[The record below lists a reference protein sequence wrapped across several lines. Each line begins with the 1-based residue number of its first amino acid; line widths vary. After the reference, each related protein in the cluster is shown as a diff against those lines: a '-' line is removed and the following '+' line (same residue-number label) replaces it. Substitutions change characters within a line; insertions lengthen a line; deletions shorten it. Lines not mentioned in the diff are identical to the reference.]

1 MQQEISEIKETKKA
15 ERRFQNTNT
24 KVSNCIFIRTT
35 LPDPCEL
42 AHRIFSDLATSRQ
55 QKTRSAIRLLPI
67 ANSCKAFEKDIK
79 KMAEEMFVKYFET
92 PYGSGLNYTTVFKTR
107 NNSSL
112 SREDIIPSL
121 GQIIKDLNPLHR
133 VNHNTPDYVVLVE
146 IVGNICCMS
155 VVKDFFK
162 FRKYNLHEVVK
173 DRTEQVAVHSNSRE
187 QTRLSTERS
196 SVEDH
201 KAKDGAERLE
211 GSEQLSKGNTE
222 CTEGSNDVIGE
233 ECENDQSVVKGVD
246 SPKLETKE
254 GNERDTELKTEQ
266 QEDID
271 GSKQKS
277 DKIDSDEM
285 KCDESNQAESETD
298 TKVINCMENN

>member
-173 DRTEQVAVHSNSRE
+173 DRTEQVVVHTNTRE

-196 SVEDH
+196 SVEEIKD
-201 KAKDGAERLE
+201 KDGAEKEERLE
-211 GSEQLSKGNTE
+211 CSEQPRVEVS
-222 CTEGSNDVIGE
+222 VE
-233 ECENDQSVVKGVD
+233 ECEKDVSVVKDV
-246 SPKLETKE
+246 SSSQLETEERKD
-254 GNERDTELKTEQ
+254 ERDMELKTEQ

-271 GSKQKS
+271 GSKQES

-285 KCDESNQAESETD
+285 KCAAESKEH
-298 TKVINCMENN
+298 VHL

>member
-112 SREDIIPSL
+112 SRETSFHRLVRSSKIWIRFTGSITILRTMLCWWKSWEIFVAWVLLRTSSSL
-121 GQIIKDLNPLHR
+121 GSTICMKWWKTERSKLWFIQIQ
-133 VNHNTPDYVVLVE
+133 
-146 IVGNICCMS
+146 GN
-155 VVKDFFK
+155 
-162 FRKYNLHEVVK
+162 R
-173 DRTEQVAVHSNSRE
+173 
-187 QTRLSTERS
+187 TRLSTERS
-196 SVEDH
+196 EC
-201 KAKDGAERLE
+201 R
-211 GSEQLSKGNTE
+211 GN
-222 CTEGSNDVIGE
+222 
-233 ECENDQSVVKGVD
+233 
-246 SPKLETKE
+246 
-254 GNERDTELKTEQ
+254 
-266 QEDID
+266 
-271 GSKQKS
+271 
-277 DKIDSDEM
+277 
-285 KCDESNQAESETD
+285 
-298 TKVINCMENN
+298 